1 MGSKVI
7 LTSIRQLNLSPD
19 ERIEELQLKSV
30 EDAKLVVMFGPK
42 ASYSDEEIEE
52 MLSVLDGEAPTG
64 SKAQ

>member
-19 ERIEELQLKSV
+19 ERIEELLLKSV
-30 EDAKLVVMFGPK
+30 EDAQLVVMFGAK